1 MSKRNF
7 YFGGFSLLVAGAA
20 IAGGAAVSSSAM
32 ADSGTPADEL
42 NTMQVISVSADGEA
56 IECTFDGIDLT
67 SFVINAPADGDGVIA
82 VTGTATI
89 AGGLPVGELP
99 ELVGEAVPMGEGES
113 FSVSIGEDGVLTDS
127 DGNVIEPGTLVG
139 EGGGTISVDSGELV
153 PLTPE
158 QMEEMNANTQIISA
172 DDARPGTPEE
182 CAAMQPVPAIPAS
195 QEG

>member
-32 ADSGTPADEL
+32 ADGGAPADDL
-42 NTMQVISVSADGEA
+42 NTVSVISMSTDGEA
-56 IECTFDGIDLT
+56 IECTYDGLDFP
-67 SFVINAPADGDGVIA
+67 SFVVGDGSGDGVIA

-89 AGGLPVGELP
+89 DGSLPVGSLPVDMVPAEALPVGE
-99 ELVGEAVPMGEGES
+99 GQS
-113 FSVSIGEDGVLTDS
+113 FSVSVGTDGVVTDS
-127 DGNVIEPGTLVG
+127 EGNVIEPGTLVG
-139 EGGGTISVDSGELV
+139 EGGAISVDAELV

-158 QMEEMNANTQIISA
+158 QMEEMNVQIISA

-182 CAAMQPVPAIPAS
+182 CAAMQPVPAVPAT

>member
-1 MSKRNF
+1 MSKRNL

-20 IAGGAAVSSSAM
+20 IAGGAAVSSNAM
-32 ADSGTPADEL
+32 ADSGTPAGEV
-42 NTMQVISVSADGEA
+42 NTVSVISMSTDGEA
-56 IECTFDGIDLT
+56 IECTYDGIDFP
-67 SFVINAPADGDGVIA
+67 SFVVGDGSGDGVIA

-89 AGGLPVGELP
+89 DGALPVDMVPAGAVPVGE
-99 ELVGEAVPMGEGES
+99 GET
-113 FSVSIGEDGVLTDS
+113 FSVSVGADGVVTDS
-127 DGNVIEPGTLVG
+127 EGNIIEPGTLVG
-139 EGGGTISVDSGELV
+139 EGGAISVDAGELI

-158 QMEEMNANTQIISA
+158 QMEEMNANVQIISA

>member
-32 ADSGTPADEL
+32 ADAGTPADEL
-42 NTMQVISVSADGEA
+42 NTVHVISISEGGEA
-56 IECTFDGIDLT
+56 IECTFDGIDLPT
-67 SFVINAPADGDGVIA
+67 FVFDSGQGDGVIA

-89 AGGLPVGELP
+89 DGSMPIDMVPAGALPVGE
-99 ELVGEAVPMGEGES
+99 GQS
-113 FSVSIGEDGVLTDS
+113 ISVSVGADGVVTDS

-158 QMEEMNANTQIISA
+158 QMEEMTANTRIISA

-182 CAAMQPVPAIPAS
+182 CAAMQPVPATPVDA
-195 QEG
+195 EG